1 MKHRVINLAL
11 FLLTL
16 SLSSLMGLTALSA
29 EDPGLLVR
37 QEAERG
43 GYRLI
48 DVDTLWELYQGKA
61 DSIMLIDTRQDWEFH
76 SGSIKGA
83 RHFSMEPTWFS
94 RLIERNAL
102 AQLLGPDKDRILIFY

>member
-11 FLLTL
+11 FIVTL
-16 SLSSLMGLTALSA
+16 CLSSLMGFTALSA

-61 DSIMLIDTRQDWEFH
+61 DGILLVDTRQDWEYR
-76 SGSIKGA
+76 SGYIKGA

-102 AQLLGPDKDRILIFY
+102 AQLLGSDKDRILIFY

>member
-11 FLLTL
+11 FILALC
-16 SLSSLMGLTALSA
+16 LSSLMGFTALSA
-29 EDPGLLVR
+29 EESDLLIR
-37 QEAERG
+37 QEAQRG

-61 DSIMLIDTRQDWEFH
+61 DSILLVDTRQDWEYR